1 MSQKDKWNN
10 LRKKMRRGHHW
21 RASTPKLDIKWGAQ
35 KLPDERGYAKQFSS
49 MLWTEISHREILL
62 FFPSPLK
69 SNFIYEWIVSGLFLV
84 TFIVGFAFNL
94 TTGGIGTIEFLLIFI
109 KNRKKNQRKQWF
121 ENSFERFYEI
131 GPTLWYS
138 SLLFFWHFLC
148 ALWLLFPSQVSLVYS
163 RKRNQSSWF
172 IHAGL

>member
-1 MSQKDKWNN
+1 
-10 LRKKMRRGHHW
+10 MRRGHHW

-109 KNRKKNQRKQWF
+109 KNHKKNQRKEWF
-121 ENSFERFYEI
+121 EILSNGFTKLVQPYDILPRYFSGIFYV
-131 GPTLWYS
+131 
-138 SLLFFWHFLC
+138 HFGFC
-148 ALWLLFPSQVSLVYS
+148 FRHKWA
-163 RKRNQSSWF
+163 WF
-172 IHAGL
+172 ILENETSHPDSFMQDCRWHQF

>member
-1 MSQKDKWNN
+1 MC
-10 LRKKMRRGHHW
+10 RGHHW

-35 KLPDERGYAKQFSS
+35 KLPDERGYAEQFSS
-49 MLWTEISHREILL
+49 MLWTEISQREILL

-94 TTGGIGTIEFLLIFI
+94 TTGGIGTIEFLLIFL
-109 KNRKKNQRKQWF
+109 KNHKKKPKEKMIWKFFRTVLRNWSR
-121 ENSFERFYEI
+121 
-131 GPTLWYS
+131 YS
-138 SLLFFWHFLC
+138 SSLFFWHFLC
-148 ALWLLFPSQVSLVYS
+148 ALWLLFPSLVSLVYS
-163 RKRNQSSWF
+163 RKRNQSFWF